1 MSNIGADAVIV
12 GSAIIQMVNRYK
24 DNNIDNLQN
33 RLKNYV
39 TSLKVACS
47 ET

>member
-39 TSLKVACS
+39 TSLKAACS
-47 ET
+47 RT